1 VLHTGELALLLLA
14 LGLLLAVAR
23 ACGEL
28 ADRLGQ
34 PAVLGELLAG
44 VLLGP
49 TLLGAITPEG
59 AAALFPPEG
68 PRSAALSVLTQVAIV
83 LFLTVAGMDVD
94 LPRLLS
100 RWRIASTVSLAGI
113 AVPFALGMAA
123 GTLAPAAFGYESG
136 GASPAVFALFLGT
149 ALAISAL
156 PVIARTLVDLNLH
169 RTDLGMLVVGAAV
182 VNDLAGWILF
192 GLAVGS
198 FRGAG
203 GADGSIAG
211 ILVRV
216 LGFAALVLSLGRLA
230 ARHGLAWLA
239 RWTRPPAGPVPFV
252 VAFGFLAAGLTEWLG
267 VGAML
272 GAFLAGVAMGG
283 ALQSGPRTL
292 VALERL
298 VSTVFAPL
306 FFASIG
312 LRTNFVH
319 NFDGPLVLAL
329 IAIACVGKVL
339 GCAGAARWSG
349 MPRREAW
356 AVGFGMNA
364 RGAMEIALAL
374 LALQY
379 GLIGERLF
387 VALVVMALV
396 TSAIAGPVMRRLLA
410 RRRGPRFVEWMAPET
425 FRPGLAAEDRSEAI
439 WALAGAASL
448 VAHVERDALA
458 RAVLARERIM
468 PTGVGYG
475 VAIPHARLPGLARA
489 VIALGVIPAGVD
501 FGAPDGE
508 PARIVALVVTPEQD
522 DGLQLEILADLAR
535 ALSDE
540 ATRERVLAA
549 SSWAALLEAL
559 RPRPS
564 AGATPSPAA
573 ASSTAPGPGP
583 RSDAPA
589 RS

>member
-1 VLHTGELALLLLA
+1 
-14 LGLLLAVAR
+14 
-23 ACGEL
+23 
-28 ADRLGQ
+28 
-34 PAVLGELLAG
+34 
-44 VLLGP
+44 
-49 TLLGAITPEG
+49 
-59 AAALFPPEG
+59 
-68 PRSAALSVLTQVAIV
+68 
-83 LFLTVAGMDVD
+83 
-94 LPRLLS
+94 
-100 RWRIASTVSLAGI
+100 
-113 AVPFALGMAA
+113 
-123 GTLAPAAFGYESG
+123 
-136 GASPAVFALFLGT
+136 
-149 ALAISAL
+149 
-156 PVIARTLVDLNLH
+156 
-169 RTDLGMLVVGAAV
+169 
-182 VNDLAGWILF
+182 VNDLAGWVLF

-198 FRGAG
+198 FRGAE
-203 GADGSIAG
+203 GADGSFAWT
-211 ILVRV
+211 LVRV
-216 LGFAALVLSLGRLA
+216 LGFAALVLSAGRLA
-230 ARHGLAWLA
+230 ARHGLAWLE

-283 ALQSGPRTL
+283 ALQTGPRTL
-292 VALERL
+292 VALERF
-298 VSTVFAPL
+298 VATVFAPL

-312 LRTNFVH
+312 LSTNFVH
-319 NFDGPLVLAL
+319 HFDAPLVLAL
-329 IAIACVGKVL
+329 IAIACAGKVL

-410 RRRGPRFVEWMAPET
+410 RPRGPRFVDWMAPES
-425 FRPGLAAEDRSEAI
+425 FRPGLEADDRSEAI

-448 VAHVERDALA
+448 SAHVERDAIA

-475 VAIPHARLPGLARA
+475 IAIPHARLPGLSRA
-489 VIALGVIPAGVD
+489 AIALGLVPGGVD

-508 PARIVALVVTPEQD
+508 PARIVALVVTPEKD

-535 ALSDE
+535 ALSDD

-549 SSWAALLEAL
+549 TSWAALLDAL
-559 RPRPS
+559 RPGRPE
-564 AGATPSPAA
+564 APATPSPA
-573 ASSTAPGPGP
+573 GP
-583 RSDAPA
+583 SPA
-589 RS
+589 REPAPRNDARARS

>member
-1 VLHTGELALLLLA
+1 MLEASELALLLLGV
-14 LGLLLAVAR
+14 GLLLAVAR
-23 ACGEL
+23 GCGEV

-44 VLLGP
+44 ILLGP
-49 TLLGAITPEG
+49 TLLGALAPDWAG
-59 AAALFPPEG
+59 ALFPRQG
-68 PRSAALSVLTQVAIV
+68 PRAAGLAVLTQVSIV
-83 LFLTVAGMDVD
+83 LFLTVAGMDLD

-113 AVPFALGMAA
+113 AVPFALGAAA
-123 GTLAPAAFGYESG
+123 GTCAPAAFGFEAG

-203 GADGSIAG
+203 GAEGSLAWT
-211 ILVRV
+211 LVRV
-216 LGFAALVLSLGRLA
+216 LGFALVILTVGRLA
-230 ARHGLAWLA
+230 ARHGLAWLE
-239 RWTRPPAGPVPFV
+239 RHTRPPAGPVPFV
-252 VAFGFLAAGLTEWLG
+252 VSFGFLAAGLTEWLG

-283 ALQSGPRTL
+283 ALQTGPRTL
-292 VALERL
+292 VALERF
-298 VSTVFAPL
+298 VATVFAPL

-312 LRTNFVH
+312 LGTDFVR

-329 IAIACVGKVL
+329 VTIACAGKVL

-396 TSAIAGPVMRRLLA
+396 TSAIAGPAMRRLLA
-410 RRRGPRFVEWMAPET
+410 RRRGPRFVDWMAPET
-425 FRPGLAAEDRSEAI
+425 FRPGLVVDDRSEAI

-448 VAHVERDALA
+448 AAHVERDAIA

-475 VAIPHARLPGLARA
+475 VAIPHARLPGLSRA
-489 VIALGVIPAGVD
+489 VIALGLLPGGVD

-535 ALSDE
+535 ALQDE

-549 SSWAALLEAL
+549 TSWAALLEAL
-559 RPRPS
+559 RAPRTD
-564 AGATPSPAA
+564 ATPSPAGP
-573 ASSTAPGPGP
+573 SPAPEPEP
-583 RSDAPA
+583 RNDAPA